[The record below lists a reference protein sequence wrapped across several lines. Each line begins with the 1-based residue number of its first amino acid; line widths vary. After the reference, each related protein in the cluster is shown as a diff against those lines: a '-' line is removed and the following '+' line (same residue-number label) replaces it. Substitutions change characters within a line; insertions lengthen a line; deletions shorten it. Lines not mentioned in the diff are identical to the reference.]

1 VARGRQQEEAGIDFE
16 KTILSINSF
25 IFGWVLMMRAIK

>member
-1 VARGRQQEEAGIDFE
+1 VAGGRQQEEAGIDIE
-16 KTILSINSF
+16 KTILSINSS